1 MAGVVNNL
9 RVNNSEVKKILI
21 KLREDIDFSSL
32 KELYFNGILI
42 WKNANPFV
50 FTQKLTDI
58 DLKNFGADTIIFEGF
73 DAKDL
78 EGNPQI
84 VLGSYNIV
92 EDAEV
97 EKPNLTKGQMVV
109 ETTDGEKE

>member
-9 RVNNSEVKKILI
+9 RVDGSEVKKIFFN
-21 KLREDIDFSSL
+21 KVSM

-50 FTQKLTDI
+50 FLTDGLTEE
-58 DLKNFGADTIIFEGF
+58 LKNQIQQKFGSDTIIFEGF
-73 DAKDL
+73 NPTDM
-78 EGNPQI
+78 EGQPQI
-84 VLGSYNIV
+84 IYGSYNLV

-97 EKPNLTKGQMVV
+97 EKPNLVKGQMVV
-109 ETTDGEKE
+109 ETTEGENE

>member
-21 KLREDIDFSSL
+21 RLREDVDFSSL

-50 FTQKLTDI
+50 FIQKLTDI

-73 DAKDL
+73 NATDL
-78 EGNPQI
+78 DGNPQI
-84 VLGSYNIV
+84 VFGSYNMV
-92 EDAEV
+92 EDAEA
-97 EKPNLTKGQMVV
+97 EKPNLIEGQMVV